1 MDFDREADAIE
12 VTVNGEQRAVP
23 PETTIEGFLAEHDL
37 EPDVVVVERNGE
49 ILPRKEYGRIRLE
62 SGDELE
68 IVHFVGGG

>member
-12 VTVNGEQRAVP
+12 VTVNGEERAVP
-23 PETTIEGFLAEHDL
+23 HGTTIEGFLAEHDL

-49 ILPRKEYGRIRLE
+49 ILPRKEYDRTRLE
-62 SGDELE
+62 PGDELE